1 MVISWIVP
9 DFVKI
14 TVDNFDPVQKPAIE
28 NLNFDSVQLNYNCH
42 ANSVMFG
49 GGSLFVGTHESM
61 CVCA

>member
-28 NLNFDSVQLNYNCH
+28 NLNFGSVQLNYNCH
-42 ANSVMFG
+42 ANGVMFG
-49 GGSLFVGTHESM
+49 GGCLFVGTHESV